1 MYHLAQLNIARAL
14 APMDDPIM
22 EGFASRLDEI
32 NALAEASPGYVWR
45 LQDESGNATSFT
57 PFDDPMMLVNL
68 TLWESVEALRSYSY
82 ETEHAQVMRGRKSWF
97 ERPDGPHL
105 VLWWIPAGT
114 LPTIEDAIHRLKL
127 LELHGPTAEAFTFR
141 EAFPP
146 PT

>member
-14 APMDDPIM
+14 ALMDDPIM

-45 LQDESGNATSFT
+45 LQDESGNATSIT
-57 PFDDPMMLVNL
+57 PFEDPMLLLNL
-68 TLWESVEALRSYSY
+68 TLWESVEALRSYAY
-82 ETEHAQVMRGRKSWF
+82 ETEHAQVLRGRKAWF

-114 LPTIEDAIHRLKL
+114 LPTIEDAKKRLSL
-127 LELHGPTAEAFTFR
+127 LAEHGPTADAFTFR
-141 EAFPP
+141 DSFPP
-146 PT
+146 PA